1 MKNSTMFFD
10 ICILLLP
17 LILGYS
23 IAALCPIKK
32 DTGKNVSFRPNPIV
46 FSIVWPVLFLM
57 LGWAWMIAS
66 KNNPQNHIIYALIII
81 SLCSWT
87 YMYGCQ
93 NNKIASLY
101 TLITSLLFIIIAMI
115 TSPQQSQ
122 ILLAFLLVWCL
133 FATFMNVDMVN

>member
-32 DTGKNVSFRPNPIV
+32 DTGKSVAFRPNPIV

-66 KNNPQNHIIYALIII
+66 KNNPQNHPTRSLTTVGKRAQQKRHAFAL
-81 SLCSWT
+81 WK
-87 YMYGCQ
+87 GP
-93 NNKIASLY
+93 
-101 TLITSLLFIIIAMI
+101 F
-115 TSPQQSQ
+115 
-122 ILLAFLLVWCL
+122 
-133 FATFMNVDMVN
+133 